1 MIDRNHDSEEQA
13 QMQKLTRIITLSVAL
28 TVVSGCSYVGVYKR
42 DIPQGNL
49 VTQEMVG
56 QLQPGMTQEQ
66 VTYVMGR
73 PLLEAPFDTRE
84 WDYVY
89 RLDKAYAGVEQRR
102 VTLTFDDMGRLV
114 NVEQQGDFSGDLPIS
129 TDTSVGPATETAD
142 PISGINT
149 PSQRAPTPESAP
161 EPQPVMSS
169 D

>member
-49 VTQEMVG
+49 VTQEMVS

-73 PLLEAPFDTRE
+73 PLLEAPFDARQ

-89 RLDKAYAGVEQRR
+89 RLDKAYGGVEQRR
-102 VTLTFDDMGRLV
+102 VTLTFDNAGRLA
-114 NVEQQGDFSGDLPIS
+114 NVEQQGDLSQELPVS
-129 TDTSVGPATETAD
+129 TDSGLGPAVEGND
-142 PISGINT
+142 PLDALPVPT
-149 PSQRAPTPESAP
+149 RTTPTPENTPDA
-161 EPQPVMSS
+161 QPVIMTQ
-169 D
+169 

>member
-1 MIDRNHDSEEQA
+1 
-13 QMQKLTRIITLSVAL
+13 MQKLTRIITLSVAL

-49 VTQEMVG
+49 VTEEMVS

-102 VTLTFDDMGRLV
+102 VTLTFDNAGRLV

-129 TDTSVGPATETAD
+129 RDTGAGPATETAD
-142 PISGINT
+142 PITGIAT
-149 PSQRAPTPESAP
+149 PSQRAPTPANAP
-161 EPQPVMSS
+161 APQPVMSS
-169 D
+169 E